1 MNGRNQ
7 GYQGHFIKL
16 ERSSGK
22 VWKLDREDD
31 RWVGRRSRC
40 HFMTEKDHQP
50 LDKAM
55 SQEKSMMTH
64 WKNNQHRLTNRE
76 EGVVGLELAGYD
88 FNIEVGVS
96 SASNLRKILADVKW
110 NRRVFSPRREAVS
123 TFSSSPPKT
132 LPSLR
137 RRKQPRWSKI
147 KIKISL

>member
-7 GYQGHFIKL
+7 GCQGHFIKL

-55 SQEKSMMTH
+55 SQEKSMMRH

-88 FNIEVGVS
+88 FNIEVGCVLNCIKFEKNIARCEMEVNS
-96 SASNLRKILADVKW
+96 TAGCS
-110 NRRVFSPRREAVS
+110 RRGGRQSRLSPLLPRRHCH
-123 TFSSSPPKT
+123 
-132 LPSLR
+132 L
-137 RRKQPRWSKI
+137 
-147 KIKISL
+147 